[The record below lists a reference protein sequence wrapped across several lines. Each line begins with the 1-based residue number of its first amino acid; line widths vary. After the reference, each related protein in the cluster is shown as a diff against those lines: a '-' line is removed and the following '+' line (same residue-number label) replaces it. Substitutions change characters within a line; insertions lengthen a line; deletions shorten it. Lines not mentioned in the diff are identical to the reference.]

1 MKNKYEDIRM
11 IDLENIED
19 IADLYIDCLY
29 NTDKTVGM
37 IANFEL
43 INYVFE
49 QLLDLD
55 ETSVMN
61 LDFVDCDPDDEFMLK
76 VNDYGH
82 ITAVPLDFYERMSD
96 CDPIFISMEGDVSQ
110 CTIDWYVNNDNR
122 VILFGLEDEENEES
136 ETTCLDT
143 SDSESTYVS
152 RGKDG
157 TPLGFTKSWST
168 SEDGVTCY
176 SSYSHYSNDLGML
189 KDIASKFGVKL

>member
-1 MKNKYEDIRM
+1 M

-19 IADLYIDCLY
+19 IADLYIDFLSST
-29 NTDKTVGM
+29 NQTIGI

-43 INYVFE
+43 INHVFE
-49 QLLDLD
+49 RVLDLD

-82 ITAVPLDFYERMSD
+82 ITAVPLEFYERMSD

-122 VILFGLEDEENEES
+122 VILFGLEEERAEQ
-136 ETTCLDT
+136 TCLDT
-143 SDSESTYVS
+143 NDSESTYVS
-152 RGKDG
+152 RDKDG
-157 TPLGFTKSWST
+157 KPLGFTKSWST
-168 SEDGVTCY
+168 SEDGITCY
-176 SSYSHYSNDLGML
+176 SSYSHYSNDVEML